1 MRILSQSQPTTS
13 ELRKIIHRSKQNY
26 SNVKLVRFP
35 EVEDGQFFTN
45 YLKKPRNILGPI
57 RSLFLFPLI
66 SMKNEKLCGDHFLPK
81 LQNMRG
87 DPNFLDY
94 TQTWMVLVSF

>member
-45 YLKKPRNILGPI
+45 YLRKLRNVLGRQKSYSVSI
-57 RSLFLFPLI
+57 DI
-66 SMKNEKLCGDHFLPK
+66 NEKSVKLCEDHFLPK